1 MFYVSIFSLSQGT
14 MAVPVGDAICPGAIS
29 TITSGQQKFHSPDV
43 RADARKSGVPSVTN
57 MVSQEKVS
65 SMLTP
70 QMDKLKISN
79 ASSTTAEQ
87 SDQHFQQTPAGLQH
101 VDGIR
106 GSCHRSKQ
114 SPDEKN
120 HSGVAQ
126 AAEKRACMNNTTVRH
141 QEARKAPVSD
151 HEVINLIFI
160 CL

>member
-43 RADARKSGVPSVTN
+43 SADAWKSGVPSVTN
-57 MVSQEKVS
+57 MVLQEKVS

-70 QMDKLKISN
+70 QMDKLKISC

-87 SDQHFQQTPAGLQH
+87 SDQHFQQTTAGLQH
-101 VDGIR
+101 
-106 GSCHRSKQ
+106 HSKQ
-114 SPDEKN
+114 SPDKKN
-120 HSGVAQ
+120 HSDVAQ
-126 AAEKRACMNNTTVRH
+126 DAEKRCMNNATVRH
-141 QEARKAPVSD
+141 QEVRKAPVSD

-160 CL
+160 GLQFC